1 MDAED
6 VEVPLTVQERMG
18 LAISRLPIL
27 KKEEIPLDDT
37 CPICLNLFSHI
48 LEGTVQTDSTLV
60 GLAPKHLVLGGVT
73 KLEGCGHIFCR
84 VDLID
89 WILSRHGTCPACR
102 HMFCNLGTY
111 SDSDAESIPDGDY
124 VPGDDEDE
132 DDDDGFMD
140 TDGFTDAEGWN
151 SEIDEMDM
159 DADMDV
165 GHFDVGVGTDGWP
178 ESEGESAENL
188 GLSDGTGSEGLP
200 ESDSPVSGDDEPSH
214 ADNARVVQDDGAEHP
229 RGDASTEGLKL

>member
-1 MDAED
+1 MELED
-6 VEVPLTVQERMG
+6 MEVPLTVPQRMG

-27 KKEEIPLDDT
+27 KKDEIPLDDT

-48 LEGTVQTDSTLV
+48 LEGEVQIDSTLV
-60 GLAPKHLVLGGVT
+60 GLAPKHLVLSGVT

-102 HMFCNLGTY
+102 HEFCNLGTY

-124 VPGDDEDE
+124 VPGEDEDE
-132 DDDDGFMD
+132 DEDDGFMD
-140 TDGFTDAEGWN
+140 TDGFTDASDWDFET
-151 SEIDEMDM
+151 DEMDVASDISQF
-159 DADMDV
+159 DAGYYQADA
-165 GHFDVGVGTDGWP
+165 WP
-178 ESEGESAENL
+178 EGVEDDVTDNL

-200 ESDSPVSGDDEPSH
+200 ESDSPVSGDEEPAH
-214 ADNARVVQDDGAEHP
+214 TDNARVAEDDFP
-229 RGDASTEGLKL
+229 REGPSTGGPKP